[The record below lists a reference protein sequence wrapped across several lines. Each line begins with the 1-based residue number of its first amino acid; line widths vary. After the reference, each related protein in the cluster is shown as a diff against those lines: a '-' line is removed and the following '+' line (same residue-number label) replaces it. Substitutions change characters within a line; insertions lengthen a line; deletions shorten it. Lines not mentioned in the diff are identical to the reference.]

1 MQTMTRRE
9 EEELVTAVREAA
21 YHYVQG
27 DSPVDAV
34 AKVASARNMPREHVT
49 RVVEAFNVNATL
61 AHFQRAEGAEKA
73 AEFPT
78 ADLDAVFAKLYPKEM
93 DAPVKT
99 AALTWTPGPEAY
111 MEHRDFMAEELP
123 SFSDKRAGHGM
134 SEAQA
139 IETVADEY
147 RREAAMLA
155 CERSTLGQ
163 FGEQLM
169 EAIDKY
175 ASYFTP
181 LDGHQLNE
189 IADENLRAFVVERV
203 PQLRKQGV
211 ASIGRADGAFARALA
226 ARDLYAKQA
235 QLVASASAELEKSA
249 SLVTE
254 RLSAVKEAGLS
265 GGIVGGLTGSMLQDV
280 TDTDMSGSK
289 DKITAQ
295 MAAPEVMAE
304 RKGIQTQAMLKTIL
318 EDDDVLKHAPQQE
331 VVKAYND
338 LARVAP
344 LVSAQPMLLRGWMR
358 RVVESRG
365 LDPFDMHE
373 LVKTEKDLKK
383 TTMAGGSDEEEAT

>member
-1 MQTMTRRE
+1 MQTMTRKDE
-9 EEELVTAVREAA
+9 DELVRAVREAA

-27 DSPVDAV
+27 DTPVDAIV
-34 AKVASARNMPREHVT
+34 KVATARNMPREHVN

-78 ADLDAVFAKLYPKEM
+78 ADLDEVFDKLYPKEI
-93 DAPVKT
+93 DSPVKE
-99 AALTWTPGPEAY
+99 AALTWTPGPESY
-111 MEHRDFMAEELP
+111 MEHTDFMAEELP
-123 SFSDKRAGHGM
+123 SFSDKRASRGM

-147 RREAAMLA
+147 RREVAMLD

-169 EAIDKY
+169 EAVDKY

-181 LDGHQLNE
+181 LDGHQVNE
-189 IADENLRAFVVERV
+189 IEDENLRAFVVERV

-211 ASIGRADGAFARALA
+211 ASVGNPEKALVRALA

-235 QLVASASAELEKSA
+235 QLVAAAGTELEKGA
-249 SLVTE
+249 ALVTA
-254 RLSAVKEAGLS
+254 RISAVKEAGFA
-265 GGIVGGLTGSMLQDV
+265 GGFTGGLASAMLSDI
-280 TDTDMSGSK
+280 TDTDVSKSK
-289 DKITAQ
+289 DKINLR
-295 MAAPEVMAE
+295 MSAPEVVAE

-318 EDDDVLKHAPQQE
+318 EDDDVLKHAPQAE

-344 LVSAQPMLLRGWMR
+344 AVAANPMLLRGWMR

-383 TTMAGGSDEEEAT
+383 ITVGGVDEEEAT

>member
-1 MQTMTRRE
+1 MQIMTRRE
-9 EEELVTAVREAA
+9 EEDLVRAVREAA

-27 DSPVDAV
+27 DTPVDAIV
-34 AKVASARNMPREHVT
+34 KVATARNMPREHVN

-78 ADLDAVFAKLYPKEM
+78 ANLDEVFDRLYPKEI
-93 DAPVKT
+93 DSPVKE

-111 MEHRDFMAEELP
+111 MEHTDFTAETLP
-123 SFSDKRAGHGM
+123 SFSDKRASRGM
-134 SEAQA
+134 SEAHA

-147 RREAAMLA
+147 RREVATLTCA
-155 CERSTLGQ
+155 RSTLGQ
-163 FGEQLM
+163 YGEQLM

-175 ASYFTP
+175 AAYFTP
-181 LDGHQLNE
+181 LDGHAVNE
-189 IADENLRAFVVERV
+189 IEDENLRAFVVERV
-203 PQLRKQGV
+203 PQLRKAGV
-211 ASIGRADGAFARALA
+211 ASAGRTDGAYARALA

-235 QLVASASAELEKSA
+235 QLVAAAEAELEKSA
-249 SLVTE
+249 ALVVE
-254 RLSAVKEAGLS
+254 RLAVVKGAGFAGGFTGGLASAVLS
-265 GGIVGGLTGSMLQDV
+265 DI
-280 TDTDMSGSK
+280 TDTNTSK
-289 DKITAQ
+289 DKDKINLQ
-295 MAAPEVMAE
+295 MSAPEVVAE

-318 EDDDVLKHAPQQE
+318 EDDDVLKHAPQAE

-344 LVSAQPMLLRGWMR
+344 MVSANPMLLRGWMR

-383 TTMAGGSDEEEAT
+383 ITVGGPDEEEAT

>member
-9 EEELVTAVREAA
+9 EEGLVRAVREAA

-27 DSPVDAV
+27 DTPADAI
-34 AKVASARNMPREHVT
+34 AKVAAARNLPREHVT

-78 ADLDAVFAKLYPKEM
+78 ADVDEVFAKLYPKEM

-111 MEHRDFMAEELP
+111 MEHTDFMAETLP
-123 SFSDKRAGHGM
+123 AFTDKRAGSGM

-147 RREAAMLA
+147 RREVAMLD

-169 EAIDKY
+169 ASVDKL
-175 ASYFTP
+175 ASYFAP
-181 LDGHQLNE
+181 IDGADVKE
-189 IADENLRAFVVERV
+189 IEDENLRAFIVERV
-203 PQLRKQGV
+203 PQLRQAGIASTGSWKQ
-211 ASIGRADGAFARALA
+211 AYARACV
-226 ARDLYAKQA
+226 ARDAYAKQA
-235 QLVASASAELEKSA
+235 ELVSKAEIEIEKSAEL
-249 SLVTE
+249 VTA
-254 RLSAVKEAGLS
+254 RIAAVKEAGVLL
-265 GGIVGGLTGSMLQDV
+265 GGAAGGLTTAMIGDI
-280 TDTDMSGSK
+280 TDTNTDSSK

-295 MAAPEVMAE
+295 LTAPDVMAE
-304 RKGIQTQAMLKTIL
+304 RKAIQTQAMLKTIL
-318 EDDDVLKHAPQQE
+318 EDDDVLKHAPQAE

-338 LARVAP
+338 LSRVAP
-344 LVSAQPMLLRGWMR
+344 TVVGQPMLARGWLR

-365 LDPFDMHE
+365 LDPFDLHE
-373 LVKTEKDLKK
+373 LVKTERDLKRN
-383 TTMAGGSDEEEAT
+383 AGTDVGEEAN